1 VHEGPNGI
9 SKAYTEPLPLHSIN
23 SIEPGYYVPDWGG
36 IRLENLALVIEAPSL
51 SLQAGTPQP
60 TWYAFELL
68 NWIPFASH
76 LIDPQWLSPQ
86 EKQWL
91 VDYHQA
97 ILKRLTPRL
106 LEKDSAALAWLEQSC
121 QSCRRVLS

>member
-1 VHEGPNGI
+1 
-9 SKAYTEPLPLHSIN
+9 
-23 SIEPGYYVPDWGG
+23 
-36 IRLENLALVIEAPSL
+36 LENLALVIEAPSL

-76 LIDPQWLSPQ
+76 LMDPHYLSPQ

-97 ILKRLTPRL
+97 ILQRLTPRL
-106 LEKDSAALAWLEQSC
+106 LEKDALALAWLEQSC
-121 QSCRRVLS
+121 QACIRVLS